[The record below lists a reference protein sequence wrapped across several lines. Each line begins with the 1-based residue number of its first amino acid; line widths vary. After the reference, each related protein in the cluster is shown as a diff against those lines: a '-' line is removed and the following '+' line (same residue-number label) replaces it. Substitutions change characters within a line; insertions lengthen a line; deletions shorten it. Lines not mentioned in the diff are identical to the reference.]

1 MDVPTTRAFTPAR
14 VLALALIAALV
25 AGLAYLRVA
34 SDAEVVAV
42 PADATAG
49 DLDLEPCTYP
59 TEAGDYDADCGTLIV
74 SENPADTR
82 SQLLALPV
90 VRVRARSD
98 HPTEPIFFL
107 EGGPGFTNL
116 DFPMASR
123 FADDHDVVLVGYRG
137 VDGSVRL
144 DCPEVEQ
151 ALSRSADY
159 LAQETFRAYGAAYRA
174 CANRL
179 TDEGVD
185 LTRYGLTQQIAD
197 MEAARV
203 AFGYDRI
210 DLLSQSAGTRTAM
223 IYAWRYPERIHRAVM
238 AGVNPPG
245 HLIFDPQTT
254 DEQLDRYAK
263 LCAADADCRARTDDL
278 AASLR
283 RTSADMPERWLF
295 LPISGGS
302 VRLLSFTGLMGATA
316 EAFPPGPAAT
326 LDGWLSA
333 AEGDTSGLW
342 ITSFLGDVL
351 YPKLFV
357 WGQYAAAARVD
368 AQAAR
373 DYFSSAGWQDSA
385 SLARAGNAVVWG
397 GGRLVDA
404 WPAAP
409 DEDEYSRV
417 RTSQVETLLI
427 GGELDVSTPPQV
439 ATAELLPHLPNGQEI
454 VLTGIGHNPSFWADQ
469 PEAGTRLI
477 TTFLDSGRIDDSL
490 YEPQRIDFTPSSTL
504 TGTAKTVAGLM
515 VGLALITVASLLW
528 MARRVSTKGP
538 FGPTASA
545 ALRSVYPLVL
555 GLGGWFLGV
564 LAVLTAR
571 LTVPIDDARLVV
583 VAVGAPIGLGI
594 SVAWVHRDRPA
605 ATRAA
610 GLAAAAAGALAGAWL
625 GFNAIDG
632 LSSLITAIVGAA
644 VGANLFLIVLDMT
657 RVRQER
663 LRLAPSAQVEATRTR
678 VGT

>member
-14 VLALALIAALV
+14 ILALALIAVLV
-25 AGLAYLRVA
+25 AGLVYLRVS
-34 SDAEVVAV
+34 SDVEAVVV
-42 PADATAG
+42 PAGATAG
-49 DLDLEPCTYP
+49 DLVLEPCTYP
-59 TEAGDYDADCGTLIV
+59 TEAGDVDADCGTLVV
-74 SENPADTR
+74 SENPADTTPR
-82 SQLLALPV
+82 LLALPV
-90 VRVRARSD
+90 VRVHARSD

-107 EGGPGFTNL
+107 EGGPGFTNM

-123 FADDHDVVLVGYRG
+123 FADHHDVVLVGYRG

-159 LAQETFRAYGAAYRA
+159 QAQETFRAYGAAYRA
-174 CANRL
+174 CARRL
-179 TDEGVD
+179 TDEGID
-185 LTRYGLTQQIAD
+185 IARYGLAQQIDD

-223 IYAWRYPERIHRAVM
+223 IYAWRHPERIHRSVM

-245 HLIFDPQTT
+245 HLLYDPQTT
-254 DEQLDRYAK
+254 DEQLDRYAR
-263 LCAADADCRARTDDL
+263 LCAADASCRVRTDDL

-283 RTSADMPERWLF
+283 RTSADLPERWLF

-316 EAFPPGPAAT
+316 EAFPPGPAVT

-333 AEGDTSGLW
+333 AEGDASGLW

-368 AQAAR
+368 AHAAR
-373 DYFSSAGWQDSA
+373 DYFSSGGWQDGA
-385 SLARAGNAVVWG
+385 DLARAGNAVVWG

-439 ATAELLPHLPNGQEI
+439 ATTELLPYLPNGREV
-454 VLTGIGHNPSFWADQ
+454 VLPGIGHNPSFWADQ
-469 PEAGTRLI
+469 PEAGSRLI
-477 TTFLDSGRIDDSL
+477 TTFFDSGRVDDSL

-504 TGTAKTVAGLM
+504 TGTAKTLAGVM
-515 VGLALITVASLLW
+515 VGLALVAVASLLW
-528 MARRVSTKGP
+528 MARRASAKGP
-538 FGPTASA
+538 FGPKASA

-564 LAVLTAR
+564 LVVLTAS
-571 LTVPIDDARLVV
+571 LTVPIDDELLTV

-594 SVAWVHRDRPA
+594 YLAWLNREWPA
-605 ATRAA
+605 TTRTT
-610 GLAAAAAGALAGAWL
+610 GFAAAAAGALAGAWL
-625 GFNAIDG
+625 GFNATDG
-632 LSSLITAIVGAA
+632 LTSLITAIVGAA
-644 VGANLFLIVLDMT
+644 AGANLTLILHDMAT
-657 RVRQER
+657 VWQER
-663 LRLAPSAQVEATRTR
+663 RRPAPSAPAESTRTP